1 MPGGEKL
8 PKCPKG
14 EVRDKKT
21 KQCVKK
27 TKKSPKKSSPKSP
40 NTRKVSPKKA
50 SPKNVSVKKSPISIP
65 KLSSFELSGD
75 KYYDEYIEDLNKA
88 LLNDVHTYKGRMNN
102 NTSFIYLK
110 SDDLTK
116 FVEKEIDKIT
126 KTHKS
131 GEYTFATESR
141 KLILKHLERYIKYFK
156 RVADSKGRVNAEDI
170 DVLYE

>member
-21 KQCVKK
+21 KQCLKK

-65 KLSSFELSGD
+65 KLSSFELVD
-75 KYYDEYIEDLNKA
+75 DTYYVKYRES
-88 LLNDVHTYKGRMNN
+88 LLIHILKDNISHKGLGNN
-102 NTSFIYLK
+102 GKSFIYYNVK
-110 SDDLTK
+110 DIEK
-116 FVEKEIDKIT
+116 YIKKEIHAIQT
-126 KTHKS
+126 NSES
-131 GEYTFATESR
+131 GNYYFDSTSEPVV
-141 KLILKHLERYIKYFK
+141 IKHLEKFLKYFK